1 MTIYLSK
8 DVPSDFL
15 QYVSHMISNLPQSEQ
30 QDSVVRNLNE
40 MLAEVNEKSE
50 GFISFCSF
58 IQREVQRNPTLQF
71 WSQFLFKDCFAYIG
85 LYLAIC
91 TGNWNL
97 R

>member
-1 MTIYLSK
+1 MTFYLYK

-15 QYVSHMISNLPQSEQ
+15 QYVFHIISNLPQSKQ

-40 MLAEVNEKSE
+40 MLAEVNEMSE

-58 IQREVQRNPTLQF
+58 IQREAQRNSTLQF
-71 WSQFLFKDCFAYIG
+71 WSQFFFKDCFAYIG
-85 LYLAIC
+85 LYLAIP